1 MSPIRAGQG
10 KLFRKKKNGEPVG
23 SWFFKYRGKEINTH
37 TKDKKEAERQQRIYV
52 GKAEEGSLMFAKP
65 PKVGKLLDLVV
76 DDYVENDR
84 KSIDRLRS
92 RIDLYLEPRLGKL
105 DARTLTTKQI
115 ERYRERRKKDEAKPA
130 TINREL
136 ETLRHAFYLG
146 KRQTPPLV
154 AHVPYFP
161 MFKEENIRTARITHD
176 LYKVLMGEMK
186 ERQGWAA
193 IIAYHTGWR
202 KGVILGLT
210 LDRVDWAEKVIRPPA
225 NQGNLKRVGTAPIYG
240 DMQDALAAATR
251 SANET
256 GSKYVVHKPDGS
268 RFADI
273 KSEWNRARKV
283 VGLEWFRF
291 HDLRACAASNLAD
304 AGVEPYHIKQI
315 IGHKTDSMLQRYDI
329 VSAKRLRGIGQTVQD
344 FLEAE
349 EAETSDG
356 AHFERTHG
364 TNGVN

>member
-1 MSPIRAGQG
+1 MARYQTGQG
-10 KLFRKKKNGEPVG
+10 KLFRKRKSGKPVG
-23 SWFFKYRGKEINTH
+23 NWFFKYQSREINTH
-37 TKDKKEAERQQRIYV
+37 TKDKKEAGRQQRIYV

-65 PKVGKLLDLVV
+65 PKVGRLLDMVIA
-76 DDYVENDR
+76 DYEENER
-84 KSIDRLRS
+84 KSIDRLKS
-92 RIDLYLEPRLGKL
+92 RIKLHLRPKLGHL
-105 DARTLTTKQI
+105 DARTLTTEQI
-115 ERYRERRKKDEAKPA
+115 KGYRDERKKKVQPA
-130 TINREL
+130 TVNREL

-154 AHVPYFP
+154 AHVPYVP

-356 AHFERTHG
+356 AHIERTRG